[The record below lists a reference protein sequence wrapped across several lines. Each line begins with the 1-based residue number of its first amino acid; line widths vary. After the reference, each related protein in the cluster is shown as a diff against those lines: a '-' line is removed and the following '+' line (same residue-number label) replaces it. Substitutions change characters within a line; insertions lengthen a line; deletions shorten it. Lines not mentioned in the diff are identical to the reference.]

1 MQNGIHPETTPPA
14 ELTGRRVDL
23 LITELYVG
31 GAEKCITDL
40 SRFLKSREV
49 LVRVISLAS
58 LPSSPHDALIKRI
71 REAGIEVHSL
81 GSDRVWNAV
90 GAVLKLRGLLQKSPP
105 DVLQS
110 FLFHANVVA
119 SAALLGMRRRVP
131 ARQPRSVARPIRWVA
146 GVRVADPRPQR
157 LAMEGIA
164 FRNADRVVAVSEG
177 ARLAYRAYS
186 PIDSQRWL
194 VIPNGIEVK
203 QEAKSEASWQSL
215 GLPSGAK
222 VMLFVG
228 RLDAQK
234 GVTWLIE
241 TASDWLC
248 ALPKH
253 HLVIA
258 GRGDQQAL
266 LEEKLTDLFAAQP
279 ELKERIHLIG
289 WLDRPRQ
296 WMQIAEAIL
305 LPAQYEGM
313 PNVCLEA
320 MAESRPV
327 IAFDVQGIRELLGQP
342 GDGQVV
348 GVSERSQWTDAIKNI
363 ALNPQLCQELGAR
376 NRSKIE
382 AEFRLASQLEKYL
395 QLYVELLS

>member
-40 SRFLKSREV
+40 SLFLKSRGV

-58 LPSSPHDALIKRI
+58 LPGSPNDGLVNRI
-71 REAGIEVHSL
+71 LEAGIEVHSL
-81 GSDRVWNAV
+81 GSNRVWNAV

-110 FLFHANVVA
+110 FLFHANVIA

-131 ARQPRSVARPIRWVA
+131 TGQPKSVTRPIRWVA

-157 LAMEGIA
+157 LAMEAIA

-186 PIDSQRWL
+186 PIDSQQWL
-194 VIPNGIEVK
+194 VIPNGIDVNQAGSSEV
-203 QEAKSEASWQSL
+203 SWQSF
-215 GLPSGAK
+215 GLPSDAS

-234 GVTWLIE
+234 GVTWLID

-248 ALPKH
+248 DLPKH

-258 GRGDQQAL
+258 GRGDQQSL
-266 LEEKLTDLFAAQP
+266 LKDRLTDLFAAKP
-279 ELKERIHLIG
+279 ELKDRIHLIG

-327 IAFDVQGIRELLGQP
+327 VAFDVQGIRELLGQP

-348 GVSERSQWTDAIKNI
+348 GVSERSRWAQAIKDI
-363 ALNPQLCQELGAR
+363 AHDPQLRKELGAR

-382 AEFRLASQLEKYL
+382 SEFRLASQLEKYRK
-395 QLYVELLS
+395 LYVELL